1 MAKKTK
7 NSTQNQVAIREIRDG
22 ILILKNGGYRTVI
35 MVNALNFN
43 LKSVQEQEGL
53 IGSYQNFLNGLSF
66 PIQIVTQSRTLDLDD
81 YLDSLK
87 KIANQQSNDLLR
99 TQTNEYINFV
109 NELIGVA
116 NIMSKT
122 FYVVIPYETS
132 PLKSGGFFSNLFGGK
147 NKGPASLGKRFEEIQ
162 QEINERTSLVSS
174 GLASLGLSNAQ
185 LNTQELIELFYSS
198 YNIDTARRQKLFSI
212 SNVDVSIIQKAQ
224 AQQEEDNGTI

>member
-132 PLKSGGFFSNLFGGK
+132 PLKSGGF
-147 NKGPASLGKRFEEIQ
+147 
-162 QEINERTSLVSS
+162 
-174 GLASLGLSNAQ
+174 
-185 LNTQELIELFYSS
+185 
-198 YNIDTARRQKLFSI
+198 
-212 SNVDVSIIQKAQ
+212 
-224 AQQEEDNGTI
+224 